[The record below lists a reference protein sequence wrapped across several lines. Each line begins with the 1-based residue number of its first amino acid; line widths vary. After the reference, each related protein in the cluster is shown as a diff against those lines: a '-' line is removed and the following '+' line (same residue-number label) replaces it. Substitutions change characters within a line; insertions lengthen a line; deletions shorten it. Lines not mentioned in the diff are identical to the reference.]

1 MRSGD
6 PGCQGGVV
14 SAASGLLHTPCC
26 TPPAA
31 PRCWCPG
38 VGGPVALPW
47 RLALSLPLDTPRRV
61 DWACTVAPRTM

>member
-1 MRSGD
+1 MQSGD

-26 TPPAA
+26 PE
-31 PRCWCPG
+31 

-47 RLALSLPLDTPRRV
+47 RLALGLPPNTQRRV
-61 DWACTVAPRTM
+61 DWACAGAPRTM